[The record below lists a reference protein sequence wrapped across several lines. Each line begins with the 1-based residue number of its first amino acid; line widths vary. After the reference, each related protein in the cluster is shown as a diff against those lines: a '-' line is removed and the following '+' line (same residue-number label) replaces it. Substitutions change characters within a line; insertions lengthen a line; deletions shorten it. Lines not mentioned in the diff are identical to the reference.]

1 MNEGSFLSK
10 LLLLVSVVV
19 LAIVF
24 LAFPS
29 ILNNPESSI
38 NVYTLTDVWESAE
51 VELPVITKLSVSF
64 AGQSLIRFMAFAILT
79 LMGILSEFLVDN
91 KKASGTVHI
100 LNLIIAMMIGSLFL
114 FSLVVPFM
122 PL

>member
-10 LLLLVSVVV
+10 LLLLISVVV
-19 LAIVF
+19 LAVVF
-24 LAFPS
+24 LGFPT

-38 NVYTLTDVWESAE
+38 NIYTLKDVWQSGS
-51 VELPVITKLSVSF
+51 VELPIITKLSISF
-64 AGQSLIRFMAFAILT
+64 ADQSLIRFVVFAFLILI
-79 LMGILSEFLVDN
+79 GILSEFFVEN
-91 KKASGTVHI
+91 KKTSGVVHI
-100 LNLIIAMMIGSLFL
+100 LNLIIAMMIGTLFL